1 MSPRGEGAKWL
12 KWETI
17 VAGGSLFLALLG
29 MYGAFA
35 VLPVK
40 IDHLRKDVDKLESK
54 VESANQERQEM
65 AETLARIDQRLASID
80 DSLRE
85 LKRQ

>member
-1 MSPRGEGAKWL
+1 MAPRGEGVKWL
-12 KWETI
+12 KWETV

-40 IDHLRKDVDKLESK
+40 IDHLRRDLDKLESK
-54 VESANQERQEM
+54 VEAANKERQEM

-80 DSLRE
+80 ESLRE
-85 LKRQ
+85 LKRH